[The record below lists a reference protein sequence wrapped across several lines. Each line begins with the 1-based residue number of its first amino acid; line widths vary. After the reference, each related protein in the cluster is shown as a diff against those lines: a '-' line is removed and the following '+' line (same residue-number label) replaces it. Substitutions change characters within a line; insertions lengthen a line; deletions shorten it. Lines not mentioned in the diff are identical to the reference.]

1 MLGSLLS
8 SLGLP
13 EGEARPQPS
22 PVAKAAWDRREGHC
36 FVHFLLSS
44 GPNTPERLRVPVVT
58 RRCKRCGRGAAT
70 PLAGSPPRGPSRG
83 LHGLPLVS
91 TAGLGLRMCGH
102 SEPAVRV
109 CPLRWGLGA
118 RDAGKAIGGDAW
130 YHRLPAPPCI
140 PATLPGGAGTP
151 DLVTDPTS
159 HNQNQPL
166 WGLWGGQG
174 PGEIPGPIRNSR
186 RKGERLARSPSGIG
200 DLLSR
205 ELRPRKCRLVKVPP
219 SPPVFQP
226 CLNHGQKVPK
236 HPLTPGGGKSSP
248 GRLGGSHHGT
258 MALLGVAPLLTGH
271 RWW

>member
-1 MLGSLLS
+1 MRSQRAS
-8 SLGLP
+8 CPGLP
-13 EGEARPQPS
+13 PAVGTWGQ
-22 PVAKAAWDRREGHC
+22 RRRQGDWWGC
-36 FVHFLLSS
+36 V
-44 GPNTPERLRVPVVT
+44 VPPT
-58 RRCKRCGRGAAT
+58 
-70 PLAGSPPRGPSRG
+70 AGSALHPRNPPR
-83 LHGLPLVS
+83 
-91 TAGLGLRMCGH
+91 
-102 SEPAVRV
+102 
-109 CPLRWGLGA
+109 
-118 RDAGKAIGGDAW
+118 
-130 YHRLPAPPCI
+130 
-140 PATLPGGAGTP
+140 GAGTP

-166 WGLWGGQG
+166 WGLWSGQG

-236 HPLTPGGGKSSP
+236 HPLPPGGGKSSP

-258 MALLGVAPLLTGH
+258 MALLGVAPLLMGH